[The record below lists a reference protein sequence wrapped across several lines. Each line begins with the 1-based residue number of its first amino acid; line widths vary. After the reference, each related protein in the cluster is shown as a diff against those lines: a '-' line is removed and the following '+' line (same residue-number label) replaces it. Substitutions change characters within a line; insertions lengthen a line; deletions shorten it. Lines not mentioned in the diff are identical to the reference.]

1 LNVTPGELF
10 MEGVSKPEKDMVMN
24 KINRLLKGRSLKDK
38 KIALTC
44 PPDIFKKVACPS
56 DLSFRSF

>member
-1 LNVTPGELF
+1 